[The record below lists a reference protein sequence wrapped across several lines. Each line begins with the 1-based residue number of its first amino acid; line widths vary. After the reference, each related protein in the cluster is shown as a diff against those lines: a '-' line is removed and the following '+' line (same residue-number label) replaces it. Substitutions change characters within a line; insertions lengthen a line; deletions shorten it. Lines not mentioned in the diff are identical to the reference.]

1 MKRIAIITGVTSF
14 LGESTAKF
22 LLQSDF
28 LVFGIVRP
36 DSKNKDCLS
45 ELKGLKLVEIDFD
58 RISSSDFAN
67 LNEDTAIK
75 AIHDITKNKPDIT
88 FIHFGWGATLDR
100 NNFMAQM
107 LNVDYSMKVLE
118 FAKLLKA
125 KRFIFAGS
133 QAEYSDSAYGLAK
146 LRFAKNAFKYLSDCD
161 MRFIHLR
168 IFSIYGKEDRETS
181 LIKTLVKACK
191 ENKSFDLSSC
201 EFQWNFLYIND
212 FICIIYK
219 LIDKDVIGGDYDI
232 ASDDTRLLKDYCL
245 EIKEVLNS
253 ESILNFGAREDSS
266 EKFAI
271 PNIRKLLLA
280 IGDFSYTEF
289 RDGILSI

>member
-14 LGESTAKF
+14 LGKSTARF

-36 DSKNKDCLS
+36 DSNNKDKLKD
-45 ELKGLKLVEIDFD
+45 LKGLKLVEIDFD
-58 RISSSDFAN
+58 SISSNDFNN
-67 LNEDTAIK
+67 LNNANTIE
-75 AIHDITKNKPDIT
+75 AIHNSTKNNPDIT
-88 FIHFGWGATLDR
+88 FIHFGWGSTLDR

-118 FAKLLKA
+118 FAKILKA

-146 LRFAKNAFKYLSDCD
+146 LRFAKNAVKYLSDCD
-161 MRFIHLR
+161 TKFIHMK
-168 IFSIYGKEDRETS
+168 IFSIYGQEDRETS

-201 EFQWNFLYIND
+201 DFKWNFLYIND
-212 FICIIYK
+212 FVCIVYK
-219 LIDKDVIGGDYDI
+219 LIDKNVSSGDYDV
-232 ASDDTRLLKDYCL
+232 ASDDTRLLKDYCY
-245 EIKEVLNS
+245 EVKDVLNS
-253 ESILNFGAREDSS
+253 SSVLNFGAREDSS

-271 PNIRKLLLA
+271 PNIKKLELA
-280 IGDFSYTEF
+280 IGAFSFTKF

>member
-14 LGESTAKF
+14 LGKSTARF

-36 DSKNKDCLS
+36 DSKNKDS
-45 ELKGLKLVEIDFD
+45 LKDLKDLKLIEIDFD
-58 RISSSDFAN
+58 RISSSDFES
-67 LNEDTAIK
+67 LNDSTIK
-75 AIHDITKNKPDIT
+75 AIHEITKKETDIT
-88 FIHFGWGATLDR
+88 FIHFGWGSTLDR

-146 LRFAKNAFKYLSDCD
+146 LRFSKNAVKYLSDSD

-191 ENKSFDLSSC
+191 ANKDFDLSSC
-201 EFQWNFLYIND
+201 EFKWNFLFIND

-219 LIDKDVIGGDYDI
+219 LIDKNVSSGDYDI
-232 ASDDTRLLKDYCL
+232 ASSDTRLLKDFCL
-245 EIKEVLNS
+245 EVKEVLNS
-253 ESILNFGAREDSS
+253 SSVLNFGAREDSD

-271 PNIRKLLLA
+271 PNIKKLVSA
-280 IGDFSYTEF
+280 IGSFGFTKF